1 MNAPTAAVSEAFCE
15 LVRTYNACMQKTL
28 SKYGLYPGQPQ
39 VLFAISK
46 LGAPT
51 QIELAS
57 QLGVTKAS
65 AGVSLRRLEAAGF
78 VKRVRD
84 KLDTRCVRIR
94 LTQKGADYARWCD
107 IDFEMIYTTMMETF
121 SAEERDEQKP
131 YRIEGKAGR
140 IGISGQFCP
149 FFAIFTYHI

>member
-1 MNAPTAAVSEAFCE
+1 MEPNTVAISDGFCA

-28 SKYGLYPGQPQ
+28 AKYGLYPGQPQ
-39 VLFAISK
+39 VLFAINR

-65 AGVSLRRLEAAGF
+65 AGVALRRLEAAGF

-121 SAEERDEQKP
+121 SAEERDEALSILNEMNKSLTGLKE
-131 YRIEGKAGR
+131 RLDG
-140 IGISGQFCP
+140 
-149 FFAIFTYHI
+149 